1 LASFGSREKSIGRR
15 KRLPHK
21 DGSPSAARWDRRFR
35 LSIRHWARFSP
46 RRNRMKRV
54 DYKRSLR
61 NWLRLVIFISGLESL
76 APGRTVV
83 EVLPAQRFSRDR
95 RASTPWQP
103 GHPIAERAGAVA
115 GRQGF
120 PEGVPGLGNQ
130 AEGTPIMFQPEPRT
144 RTAPRKSSP
153 CGRQK
158 SGVKKV
164 RKPDFA
170 CAARHHRRV

>member
-76 APGRTVV
+76 APGRTVCAV
-83 EVLPAQRFSRDR
+83 YSVDVVANCVSIGKLISRR
-95 RASTPWQP
+95 GSPGATLQP
-103 GHPIAERAGAVA
+103 GSQGLYALAAGPPNRGTRRRGRGAAGFPRGRAGPRESGGGHSHYVPA
-115 GRQGF
+115 G
-120 PEGVPGLGNQ
+120 
-130 AEGTPIMFQPEPRT
+130 
-144 RTAPRKSSP
+144 TAHADRAA
-153 CGRQK
+153 
-158 SGVKKV
+158 KK
-164 RKPDFA
+164 
-170 CAARHHRRV
+170 